1 VLPVASPRV
10 FHDARGLP
18 AEGAGRVVVIGNF
31 DGVHRGHREVVARA
45 AGDAARR
52 GESVA
57 VLTFEPHPA
66 SVLGRG
72 APPQRLTR
80 LSRKVELLGACGV
93 SLVVAQRFDAAFAA
107 LAPAE
112 FVDEILVRGLGARL
126 VVVGHDFRF
135 GAKRAGD
142 LETLR
147 ALGRERGFD
156 VDVQDVVGDARGAY
170 SSSRVRAALAVG
182 DLDEARQVLGR
193 PHAIEGGVITGDRR
207 GRTLGFPTANLAHV
221 VEALPANG
229 VYAVAVDAAHGEGPE
244 FDALAVGVANVGI
257 RPTLGGDPAPRVEAH
272 LFDLAERDRDLY
284 GRALRVHWLAR
295 LREERRFAGLEELK
309 AQIAADAAQARAAT
323 ADLARPDHGGWF

>member
-1 VLPVASPRV
+1 M
-10 FHDARGLP
+10 
-18 AEGAGRVVVIGNF
+18 VIGNF

-45 AGDAARR
+45 ASDATRQ
-52 GESVA
+52 GEGVA

-72 APPQRLTR
+72 APPPRLTR

-107 LAPAE
+107 LAPTE
-112 FVDEILVRGLGARL
+112 FVDEILVCGLGARL

-147 ALGRERGFD
+147 ALGRARGFD
-156 VDVQDVVGDARGAY
+156 VHVQEVVGDALGAF
-170 SSSRVRAALAVG
+170 SSSRVRAALAIG
-182 DLDEARQVLGR
+182 DLEEVRHVLGR

-229 VYAVAVDAAHGEGPE
+229 VYAVAVDAARGEGPE
-244 FDALAVGVANVGI
+244 FAALAVGVANVGV

-272 LFDLAERDRDLY
+272 LFDLAEGDRDLY
-284 GRALRVHWLAR
+284 GRALRIHWLAR
-295 LREERRFAGLEELK
+295 LREERRFGGLDELK
-309 AQIAADAAQARAAT
+309 AQITTDAAQARAAT
-323 ADLARPDHGGWF
+323 SALVRPSDGGWF